1 MNAWKRACVNGW
13 HAESLA
19 ASWTARHFSLKS
31 RIDRGRV
38 TCSLVLHACLILH
51 LVSCS
56 LNGIQTESLRL
67 EQERESLEVLEE
79 AIQAA
84 ALEADFTFPDDVSSS
99 NGDQSLVIDDI
110 IESLESDALEAEQEA
125 LAVQQAEAA
134 AQVCTAS
141 FIRVFDSLF

>member
-1 MNAWKRACVNGW
+1 MNGW

-19 ASWTARHFSLKS
+19 VSWTARHLCLKRKS
-31 RIDRGRV
+31 RNDRGLGS
-38 TCSLVLHACLILH
+38 CSPVLHACLIVH

-56 LNGIQTESLRL
+56 LNGISAESLRL
-67 EQERESLEVLEE
+67 EQARDSLEVLEE

-134 AQVCTAS
+134 AQVCTAN
-141 FIRVFDSLF
+141 FIRLFSSFFLSTL

>member
-1 MNAWKRACVNGW
+1 M
-13 HAESLA
+13 
-19 ASWTARHFSLKS
+19 
-31 RIDRGRV
+31 
-38 TCSLVLHACLILH
+38 
-51 LVSCS
+51 
-56 LNGIQTESLRL
+56 
-67 EQERESLEVLEE
+67 EVLEE

-134 AQVCTAS
+134 AQVRIAKFIHLFSS
-141 FIRVFDSLF
+141 FFLSTLWSN

>member
-1 MNAWKRACVNGW
+1 M
-13 HAESLA
+13 
-19 ASWTARHFSLKS
+19 
-31 RIDRGRV
+31 
-38 TCSLVLHACLILH
+38 
-51 LVSCS
+51 
-56 LNGIQTESLRL
+56 
-67 EQERESLEVLEE
+67 EVLEE

-134 AQVCTAS
+134 AQVCTAN
-141 FIRVFDSLF
+141 FIRLFNSFLALDQTT

>member
-1 MNAWKRACVNGW
+1 M
-13 HAESLA
+13 
-19 ASWTARHFSLKS
+19 
-31 RIDRGRV
+31 
-38 TCSLVLHACLILH
+38 
-51 LVSCS
+51 
-56 LNGIQTESLRL
+56 
-67 EQERESLEVLEE
+67 EVLEE

-134 AQVCTAS
+134 AQVCNTN
-141 FIRVFDSLF
+141 IIQLFTSVLPSTF